1 MARSF
6 PLSFFSYLLWL
17 SGHFQFP
24 RRSPADR
31 SGLGLRICYLLHY
44 NLVAS
49 RSPRQWH
56 WSCWK
61 LCEKWGKGL
70 CTPFLEYEAVTKG
83 WGQLSQACRGIKLVT
98 SPKMTLGSSRATEL
112 SSWEEDWNHSS
123 KRSSA
128 PCQIAA
134 LELFGCSHCSQGPL
148 IPPGEQQ
155 GLSPKGSKAESLLP
169 HLTAPRSGSE
179 DGIFLLKTTTQWLS
193 PPAAALLC
201 SLHSPNVC
209 WHRFHKLKVCFS
221 KA

>member
-17 SGHFQFP
+17 PGHFQFP

-98 SPKMTLGSSRATEL
+98 SPKMTLG
-112 SSWEEDWNHSS
+112 
-123 KRSSA
+123 
-128 PCQIAA
+128 Q
-134 LELFGCSHCSQGPL
+134 
-148 IPPGEQQ
+148 QQ
-155 GLSPKGSKAESLLP
+155 GHRAVELGRRLKPQLQEKLCTLPDCCSGVVWALALLTRPTHPSWGTAGTVPKGQQGREPSSSL
-169 HLTAPRSGSE
+169 
-179 DGIFLLKTTTQWLS
+179 DS
-193 PPAAALLC
+193 PMFWVRGWNIP
-201 SLHSPNVC
+201 S
-209 WHRFHKLKVCFS
+209 
-221 KA
+221 